1 VSRSGAA
8 RGDIALVNPV
18 PDRAANVTTPEVR
31 QIAPLFAGGS
41 AANTTTVRGEA
52 AGSLA
57 GIARSGGRSFDLVSS
72 DRRNSASG
80 YRDFAG
86 ERSRRGSNSSNGS
99 GGSSVGGG
107 GIGGGGGAWGGASGT
122 ASTKGPNSA
131 STSGSARAANAPR
144 QSSGSARGAAG
155 TASAPGLA
163 VAVATPAAINTPVIG
178 GLATGPL
185 GDSPGPSPTPEPLT
199 LLLVGSG
206 LAGLYGVRKHIAG

>member
-1 VSRSGAA
+1 VSRSGTA
-8 RGDIALVNPV
+8 RGDIALVNAV
-18 PDRAANVTTPEVR
+18 PDRTANVATPEVR
-31 QIAPLFAGGS
+31 RIAPLFAGRS

-52 AGSLA
+52 GGSLA
-57 GIARSGGRSFDLVSS
+57 GGARSSGRTFDLVSN
-72 DRRNSASG
+72 DRRNSSSG

-86 ERSRRGSNSSNGS
+86 ERSRRGSNSSNNS

-122 ASTKGPNSA
+122 ASTKSNSA

-144 QSSGSARGAAG
+144 QSSGSSRGVAG

-163 VAVATPAAINTPVIG
+163 VAVATPAAVNPVIG
-178 GLATGPL
+178 GLATTGPL